1 MVDGQRVGVGIV
13 GALLV
18 VGVVTAGGQGSTGQQ
33 APDPT
38 QQKYPYPVVRDLKG
52 VIPPGPKPLPSPP
65 LGSGPWTYQTTEAKI
80 RVSVVTKG
88 FSHPYGFTFLPDGTT
103 IFISERAGALRVV
116 RNDVIDPNPVA
127 GVPKVI
133 YRGTEAGL
141 MDVVLHPGFEKNRWV
156 YFTYHKP
163 IGNNLAS
170 NAVGRGTWDG
180 NALTDVKEIFL
191 SDDVDTEV
199 SRIAFGRDG
208 MLYMTIGGPGTGPAP
223 SLNRPQNGNDY
234 AGKLLRMRDDG
245 SLPPDNPYA
254 GKSGYKPYIYAMGF
268 RNQLGLTVNPYN
280 GEVWAA
286 EQGPN
291 GGDEVNV
298 ILPGRNYGW
307 PLASYGRDYLG
318 PRFNAQHTA
327 QGFEEPTVYWVPSIA
342 VSGMTFY
349 NGDRFPNWRRNLFV
363 GGMREGEM
371 SPTGKLERIVFND
384 KWQELRR
391 ESLLRDLQQRIRDV
405 RQGPDGLLYVVTEE
419 DDAACASSRSSN
431 KRLSALGS
439 RLWLVLSTPVLVLPR
454 AQSPEPS
461 PVSPRDTRFV
471 PARCTGPGR
480 LSRGSRAARAAR
492 RSASTT
498 LRLLHPTRTLPACPA
513 RCARHRQSPASA
525 SRPRWRCS
533 RTRSTRRSPC
543 RP

>member
-1 MVDGQRVGVGIV
+1 VGVGIL
-13 GALLV
+13 GALLA
-18 VGVVTAGGQGSTGQQ
+18 VGAAIVDGQGTSGQQ
-33 APDPT
+33 SATPAP
-38 QQKYPYPVVRDLKG
+38 QKYPYPVVRDLKG

-65 LGSGPWTYQTTEAKI
+65 LGNGPWTYHTTEAKI

-88 FSHPYGFTFLPDGTT
+88 FSHPYGFAFLPDGAT
-103 IFISERAGALRVV
+103 ILISERAGALRVV
-116 RNDVIDPNPVA
+116 RNGVIDPNPVA
-127 GVPKVI
+127 GLPKVI

-180 NALTDVKEIFL
+180 KALTDVKEIFL

-223 SLNRPQNGNDY
+223 SLNRPQNGSDY

-245 SLPPDNPYA
+245 SLPPDNPFA

-268 RNQLGLTVNPYN
+268 RNQLGLTINPYN
-280 GEVWAA
+280 GEIWAA

-298 ILPGRNYGW
+298 ILPGKNYGW
-307 PLASYGRDYLG
+307 PFASYGRDYLG

-349 NGDRFPNWRRNLFV
+349 NGDRIPNWRRNLFV

-419 DDAACASSRSSN
+419 DDAALLRI
-431 KRLSALGS
+431 
-439 RLWLVLSTPVLVLPR
+439 
-454 AQSPEPS
+454 EP
-461 PVSPRDTRFV
+461 TE
-471 PARCTGPGR
+471 
-480 LSRGSRAARAAR
+480 
-492 RSASTT
+492 
-498 LRLLHPTRTLPACPA
+498 
-513 RCARHRQSPASA
+513 
-525 SRPRWRCS
+525 
-533 RTRSTRRSPC
+533 
-543 RP
+543 

>member
-1 MVDGQRVGVGIV
+1 MFDRQRARVGIGVI
-13 GALLV
+13 GALLA
-18 VGVVTAGGQGSTGQQ
+18 VGSAIADGQGNSGQPGSSP
-33 APDPT
+33 A
-38 QQKYPYPVVRDLKG
+38 QKYPYPVVRDLKG
-52 VIPPGPKPLPSPP
+52 VVPPGPRPLPSPP
-65 LGSGPWTYQTTEAKI
+65 LGSGPWIFETTEAKI

-103 IFISERAGALRVV
+103 ILISERAGALRVV
-116 RNDVIDPNPVA
+116 RNGVIDPNPVA
-127 GVPKVI
+127 GIPKVI

-163 IGNNLAS
+163 IANNLAS

-180 NALTDVKEIFL
+180 QALTDVKEIFL

-208 MLYMTIGGPGTGPAP
+208 MLYMTIGGPGTGPAA
-223 SLNRPQNGNDY
+223 SLHRPQNGNDY

-245 SLPPDNPYA
+245 SLPPDNPFA
-254 GKSGYKPYIYAMGF
+254 GKPGYKPFIYAMGF
-268 RNQLGLTVNPYN
+268 RNQLGLTINPYN
-280 GEVWAA
+280 GEIWAA

-327 QGFEEPTVYWVPSIA
+327 QGFDEPTVYWVPSIA

-349 NGDRFPNWRRNLFV
+349 NGDRLPNWRRNLFV

-384 KWQELRR
+384 KWEELRR
-391 ESLLRDLQQRIRDV
+391 ESLLRDLHQRIRDV

-419 DDAACASSRSSN
+419 DDAALLRIE
-431 KRLSALGS
+431 
-439 RLWLVLSTPVLVLPR
+439 PV
-454 AQSPEPS
+454 
-461 PVSPRDTRFV
+461 
-471 PARCTGPGR
+471 G
-480 LSRGSRAARAAR
+480 
-492 RSASTT
+492 
-498 LRLLHPTRTLPACPA
+498 
-513 RCARHRQSPASA
+513 
-525 SRPRWRCS
+525 
-533 RTRSTRRSPC
+533 
-543 RP
+543 

>member
-1 MVDGQRVGVGIV
+1 ML
-13 GALLV
+13 GALLA
-18 VGVVTAGGQGSTGQQ
+18 VGAAIADGQGTSGAQSATP
-33 APDPT
+33 AP
-38 QQKYPYPVVRDLKG
+38 QKYPYPVVRDLKG

-65 LGSGPWTYQTTEAKI
+65 LGNGPWTYQTTEAKI

-88 FSHPYGFTFLPDGTT
+88 FSHPYGFAFLPDGAT
-103 IFISERAGALRVV
+103 ILISERAGALRVV
-116 RNDVIDPNPVA
+116 RDGVIDPNPVA
-127 GVPKVI
+127 GLPKVI

-180 NALTDVKEIFL
+180 KALTDVKEIFL

-245 SLPPDNPYA
+245 SLPPDNPFA

-268 RNQLGLTVNPYN
+268 RNQLGLTINPYN
-280 GEVWAA
+280 GEIWAA

-298 ILPGRNYGW
+298 ILPGKNYGW
-307 PLASYGRDYLG
+307 PFASYGRDYLG

-349 NGDRFPNWRRNLFV
+349 NGDRIPNWRRNLFV

-371 SPTGKLERIVFND
+371 SPSGKLERIVFND

-405 RQGPDGLLYVVTEE
+405 RQGPDGLIYVVTEE
-419 DDAACASSRSSN
+419 DDAALLRI
-431 KRLSALGS
+431 
-439 RLWLVLSTPVLVLPR
+439 
-454 AQSPEPS
+454 EPIE
-461 PVSPRDTRFV
+461 
-471 PARCTGPGR
+471 
-480 LSRGSRAARAAR
+480 
-492 RSASTT
+492 
-498 LRLLHPTRTLPACPA
+498 
-513 RCARHRQSPASA
+513 
-525 SRPRWRCS
+525 
-533 RTRSTRRSPC
+533 
-543 RP
+543 

>member
-1 MVDGQRVGVGIV
+1 MFDGQRVRVGVGIV
-13 GALLV
+13 GALLA
-18 VGVVTAGGQGSTGQQ
+18 VGAAIADGQGNSGQQ
-33 APDPT
+33 APNPVP
-38 QQKYPYPVVRDLKG
+38 QKYPYPVVRDLKG
-52 VIPPGPKPLPSPP
+52 VIPPGPRPLPSPP
-65 LGSGPWTYQTTEAKI
+65 LGAGPWTHQTTEAKI

-103 IFISERAGALRVV
+103 ILISERAGALRVV
-116 RNDVIDPNPVA
+116 RNGVIDPNPVA

-180 NALTDVKEIFL
+180 KALTDVKEIFL

-245 SLPPDNPYA
+245 SLPSDNPFA

-268 RNQLGLTVNPYN
+268 RNQLGLTINPFN
-280 GEVWAA
+280 GEIWAA

-391 ESLLRDLQQRIRDV
+391 ESLLRDLHQRIRDV

-419 DDAACASSRSSN
+419 DDAALLRIE
-431 KRLSALGS
+431 
-439 RLWLVLSTPVLVLPR
+439 PV
-454 AQSPEPS
+454 E
-461 PVSPRDTRFV
+461 
-471 PARCTGPGR
+471 
-480 LSRGSRAARAAR
+480 
-492 RSASTT
+492 
-498 LRLLHPTRTLPACPA
+498 
-513 RCARHRQSPASA
+513 
-525 SRPRWRCS
+525 
-533 RTRSTRRSPC
+533 
-543 RP
+543 

>member
-1 MVDGQRVGVGIV
+1 MFDGQRVRVGVGIV
-13 GALLV
+13 GALLA
-18 VGVVTAGGQGSTGQQ
+18 VGAAIADGQGNSGQQ
-33 APDPT
+33 APDPVP
-38 QQKYPYPVVRDLKG
+38 QKYPYPVVRDLKG
-52 VIPPGPKPLPSPP
+52 VIPSGPRPLPSPP
-65 LGSGPWTYQTTEAKI
+65 LGAGPWTTQTTEAKI

-103 IFISERAGALRVV
+103 ILISERAGALRVV
-116 RNDVIDPNPVA
+116 RNGVIDPNPVA

-180 NALTDVKEIFL
+180 KALTDVKEIFL
-191 SDDVDTEV
+191 ADDVDTEV

-223 SLNRPQNGNDY
+223 SLKRPQNGNDY

-245 SLPPDNPYA
+245 SLPSDNPFA

-268 RNQLGLTVNPYN
+268 RNQLGLTINPYN

-384 KWQELRR
+384 KWEELRR
-391 ESLLRDLQQRIRDV
+391 ESLLRDLHQRIRDV

-419 DDAACASSRSSN
+419 DDAALLRIE
-431 KRLSALGS
+431 
-439 RLWLVLSTPVLVLPR
+439 PV
-454 AQSPEPS
+454 E
-461 PVSPRDTRFV
+461 
-471 PARCTGPGR
+471 
-480 LSRGSRAARAAR
+480 
-492 RSASTT
+492 
-498 LRLLHPTRTLPACPA
+498 
-513 RCARHRQSPASA
+513 
-525 SRPRWRCS
+525 
-533 RTRSTRRSPC
+533 
-543 RP
+543 

>member
-1 MVDGQRVGVGIV
+1 MFDRQRVRVGIGVVGAMLAAGAAMADGQGNSGQP
-13 GALLV
+13 
-18 VGVVTAGGQGSTGQQ
+18 AGP
-33 APDPT
+33 A
-38 QQKYPYPVVRDLKG
+38 QKYPYPVVRDLKG
-52 VIPPGPKPLPSPP
+52 VIPPGPRPLPSPP
-65 LGSGPWTYQTTEAKI
+65 LGAGPWTVQTTEAKI

-88 FSHPYGFTFLPDGTT
+88 FSHPYGFAFLPDGNT
-103 IFISERAGALRVV
+103 ILISERAGALRVV
-116 RNDVIDPNPVA
+116 RNGVIDPNPVA

-180 NALTDVKEIFL
+180 KVLTDVREIFL

-223 SLNRPQNGNDY
+223 SLNRPQHGNDY

-245 SLPPDNPYA
+245 SLPPDNPFA
-254 GKSGYKPYIYAMGF
+254 GKPGYKPYIYAMGF
-268 RNQLGLTVNPYN
+268 RNQLGLTINPYN
-280 GEVWAA
+280 GEIWAA

-307 PLASYGRDYLG
+307 PFASYGRDYLG
-318 PRFNAQHTA
+318 PRFNAQHSA
-327 QGFEEPTVYWVPSIA
+327 QGFEEPAVYWVPSIA

-349 NGDRFPNWRRNLFV
+349 NGDRFPSWRRNLFV

-384 KWQELRR
+384 KWEELRR
-391 ESLLRDLQQRIRDV
+391 ESLLRDLHQRIRDV

-419 DDAACASSRSSN
+419 EDAALLRIE
-431 KRLSALGS
+431 
-439 RLWLVLSTPVLVLPR
+439 PV
-454 AQSPEPS
+454 E
-461 PVSPRDTRFV
+461 
-471 PARCTGPGR
+471 
-480 LSRGSRAARAAR
+480 
-492 RSASTT
+492 
-498 LRLLHPTRTLPACPA
+498 
-513 RCARHRQSPASA
+513 
-525 SRPRWRCS
+525 
-533 RTRSTRRSPC
+533 
-543 RP
+543 